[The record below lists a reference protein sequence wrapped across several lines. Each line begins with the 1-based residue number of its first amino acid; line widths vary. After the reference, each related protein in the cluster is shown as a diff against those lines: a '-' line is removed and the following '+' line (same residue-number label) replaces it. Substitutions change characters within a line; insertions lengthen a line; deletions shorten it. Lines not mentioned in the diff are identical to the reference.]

1 MSFLRTPGVREAPNV
16 ATIADMPRPR
26 EDLERDIVRALRGI
40 RGLDPVSDRERR
52 TMLIRE
58 CAAML
63 VELREHFLTDD
74 GRPDWT
80 GRTWPYRAA
89 VRELYSRAGIPP
101 AEATSLQ
108 AAVRYHA
115 GNFLRDLLTATE
127 LEEYGIG
134 PETPRDRTRASHS
147 ARNALVHALRGEGS
161 GEDIARALAM
171 VVAMLERLS
180 AERVAELR
188 GKERRRV
195 VALLRRV
202 AERTE
207 RLLAE

>member
-63 VELREHFLTDD
+63 
-74 GRPDWT
+74 
-80 GRTWPYRAA
+80 
-89 VRELYSRAGIPP
+89 
-101 AEATSLQ
+101 
-108 AAVRYHA
+108 
-115 GNFLRDLLTATE
+115 
-127 LEEYGIG
+127 
-134 PETPRDRTRASHS
+134 
-147 ARNALVHALRGEGS
+147 
-161 GEDIARALAM
+161 
-171 VVAMLERLS
+171 ERLS